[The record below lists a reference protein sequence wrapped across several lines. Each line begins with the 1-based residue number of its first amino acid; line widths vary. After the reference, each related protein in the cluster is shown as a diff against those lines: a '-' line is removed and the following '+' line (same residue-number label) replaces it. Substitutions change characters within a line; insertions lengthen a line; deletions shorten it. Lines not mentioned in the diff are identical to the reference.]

1 MDRNAVLSDKLMRES
16 LFCPWSAF
24 RSAIRADYQF
34 FPTSSD
40 TTTANPTT
48 TEENPKVEKFDTM
61 SFVYGALAGA
71 GGILIVAILI
81 VLLRGRRRKRKM
93 NTYEM
98 NTYVDNDVAA

>member
-1 MDRNAVLSDKLMRES
+1 
-16 LFCPWSAF
+16 
-24 RSAIRADYQF
+24 
-34 FPTSSD
+34 
-40 TTTANPTT
+40 
-48 TEENPKVEKFDTM
+48 M